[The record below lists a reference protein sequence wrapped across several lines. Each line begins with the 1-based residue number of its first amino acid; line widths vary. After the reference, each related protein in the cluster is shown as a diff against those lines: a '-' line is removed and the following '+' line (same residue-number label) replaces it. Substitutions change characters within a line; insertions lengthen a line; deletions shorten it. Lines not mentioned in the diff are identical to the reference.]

1 LQYNDINKQ
10 KVNNLEYSL
19 VNLFSYFFREK
30 LSLQLPKNGQNKRA
44 SKQTG
49 SLSVPDLISQL
60 TVH

>member
-19 VNLFSYFFREK
+19 VNFISYYFREK
-30 LSLQLPKNGQNKRA
+30 LRLQLPKNGQNKRA